1 MSAKVRHGKLRK
13 FDFQSVISRERLIRN
28 KNPLANRLFPPFF
41 TQCPIFNK
49 IGDLTAVTICRF
61 GVVDPKIY
69 YPARVGGTKGLHL
82 LLPRT
87 AELPCRAGHLAAKT
101 AITPHGAQQALP
113 HSRASLLESSP
124 HVFSSP

>member
-61 GVVDPKIY
+61 GVD
-69 YPARVGGTKGLHL
+69 
-82 LLPRT
+82 
-87 AELPCRAGHLAAKT
+87 
-101 AITPHGAQQALP
+101 
-113 HSRASLLESSP
+113 
-124 HVFSSP
+124 